1 MSADNKTK
9 LEDRRKGDRRVF
21 QKGSL
26 SAFVSPLFLESSPVQ
41 VCEVTG
47 IAFSIS
53 SVGFS
58 YLSSFSYRCP
68 IADIKNARQTIKENH
83 LKSLPKEILAGLI
96 LSIYKHHSLLYSGGQ
111 NAGACNALLQSATTE
126 SLVSL
131 INHSKALSKEL
142 YSLPCLSLDPSSF
155 LHSGIDGALQNYC
168 SIIGDNLTESQRN
181 RFGLTSSEAKIS
193 IRRTSLALSPTIS
206 KAKFEVVQTK
216 AEREEIFQDRKK
228 QAKAL
233 FSSISC
239 ILQPSLSSILSDSL
253 KGRTLAT
260 LNKVVRGKI
269 VAALQAYENK
279 DCQALASLI
288 AVAEDP
294 RDPLSMDDIFS
305 TVFDD
310 VEDLAI
316 NNKPKRTLA
325 EIIAAKKAAKG
336 E

>member
-1 MSADNKTK
+1 MSQSTK
-9 LEDRRKGDRRVF
+9 APNAKRSEKVF

-26 SAFVSPLFLESSPVQ
+26 SAFVSPLFLLESGSTVQ
-41 VCEVTG
+41 VCEITG

-68 IADIKNARQTIKENH
+68 IADIEYARQTIKENH

-111 NAGACNALLQSATTE
+111 NAGACNSLLQSATEE

-142 YSLPCLSLDPSSF
+142 IYSLPCLSLDPSSF
-155 LHSGIDGALQNYC
+155 LHSGIDGAIKNYC

-193 IRRTSLALSPTIS
+193 VRRTSLIPTIS

-216 AEREEIFQDRKK
+216 AEREEIFQTRKK
-228 QAKAL
+228 EAKIL
-233 FSSISC
+233 FSSLSC
-239 ILQPSLSSILSDSL
+239 ILQPALSSILSDSL

-279 DCQALASLI
+279 DCQALAFLI
-288 AVAEDP
+288 ALAEDP

-325 EIIAAKKAAKG
+325 EIIADKKASKG